1 MATLEKAFG
10 AALKEQ
16 RLKRKMTQ
24 RQLAERSDLDETYVS
39 LLERGLRQP
48 SLKVFIKLGEGLGV
62 TAESLLKGTLKKY
75 RS

>member
-1 MATLEKAFG
+1 MTLEKAFG

-16 RLKRKMTQ
+16 RLKSTLTQ
-24 RQLAERSDLDETYVS
+24 VELAELSGFDVTYIS

-48 SLKVFIKLGEGLGV
+48 SLKAFIKLSEGLGV
-62 TAESLLKGTLKKY
+62 SPEAVLKATLRKY